1 MKTVKILSE
10 LKIGER
16 FGFMA
21 AYEYFTEA
29 AICWTRVSDNTIQQ
43 DEKQPVKIDNYEAN
57 VIVEENPAAALGS
70 IKSDKKAASSRENG
84 KKGGRPTEKKTY
96 WILSG
101 EGETGTWEKHH
112 CTLTGAKRIATKE
125 RCGGDRWARIFEEVP
140 ETETELAYV
149 IDIDNG
155 DMRDMPEED

>member
-1 MKTVKILSE
+1 M
-10 LKIGER
+10 
-16 FGFMA
+16 
-21 AYEYFTEA
+21 
-29 AICWTRVSDNTIQQ
+29 
-43 DEKQPVKIDNYEAN
+43 
-57 VIVEENPAAALGS
+57 
-70 IKSDKKAASSRENG
+70 
-84 KKGGRPTEKKTY
+84 KKGEKEMKTEKKNY

-101 EGETGTWEKHH
+101 EGENGTWEKHH